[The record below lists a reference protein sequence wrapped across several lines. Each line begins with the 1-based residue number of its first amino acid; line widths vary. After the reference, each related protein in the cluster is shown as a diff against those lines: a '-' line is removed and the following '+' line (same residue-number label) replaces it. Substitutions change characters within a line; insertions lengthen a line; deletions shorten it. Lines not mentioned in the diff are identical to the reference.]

1 MKIPRKSDMTP
12 LSGRYGSNLLQ
23 NKILWIIMELK
34 SNKILLYGPFGGPRV
49 LDMLGIQRI
58 LLLRV
63 PEVVGVPGI
72 VRVLGVQG
80 VPGVLTGVTKDR
92 DKVPL
97 LSHARIAARV
107 MFGFKN
113 VCYVFDETVEN

>member
-80 VPGVLTGVTKDR
+80 VRGVLTGVTKDR

-113 VCYVFDETVEN
+113 VYVMFLMKL

>member
-1 MKIPRKSDMTP
+1 
-12 LSGRYGSNLLQ
+12 
-23 NKILWIIMELK
+23 MELK
-34 SNKILLYGPFGGPRV
+34 SNKILIYGPLGGPRV

-80 VPGVLTGVTKDR
+80 VLTGATKDR

-113 VCYVFDETVEN
+113 VYVTFLMKL